1 MQTVL
6 QNTIERL
13 EMVENLGKEKD
24 TQIASLLNTVVI
36 QNIKLKKLEDEL
48 ENHDKRITKVETE
61 LILKKYKNYT
71 KLGGYLFLYFKNT
84 KLQPKLNLFLNKKTK
99 WMVSIIGCQSR
110 LECLATKLSVLNF

>member
-1 MQTVL
+1 MQTIL
-6 QNTIERL
+6 QNSIERL

-71 KLGGYLFLYFKNT
+71 KLGRYLFLYFKNT

-99 WMVSIIGCQSR
+99 
-110 LECLATKLSVLNF
+110 